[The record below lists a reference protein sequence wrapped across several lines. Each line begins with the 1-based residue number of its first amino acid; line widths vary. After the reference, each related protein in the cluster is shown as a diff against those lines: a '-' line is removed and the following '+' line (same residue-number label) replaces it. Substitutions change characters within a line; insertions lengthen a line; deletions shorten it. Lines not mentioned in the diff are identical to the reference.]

1 MPGCHQLGQHS
12 PPNSANGPRS
22 IQLDQASANGPT
34 ALQLLRQPLA
44 AESTTEPGIITTPTP
59 LISSPAPDPISPAP
73 AAPAGFSAQ
82 QIAALAAPLN
92 RALVSSREQGRGQ
105 VCYLQSW
112 VVINEANRIFGFD
125 GWQRQTLFCHCVA
138 QAERLIGAKG
148 QGREQKPGWGVTYIA
163 RVRITVF
170 AGNQGPLIREGTG
183 AGHGI
188 DTDQGLA
195 HESAIKEAETDAM
208 KRALITFGN
217 PFGLALY
224 DKSQRQVSGSGVS
237 QGQVSGS
244 GVGRRPEQV
253 SGIAEGQGQ
262 GQVSGSGVGRSYHQG
277 RSTHQGQAPN
287 RPQHANPAQPANHQE
302 PTNSPTRPPSPRA
315 RPVAAVYNGSPRSY
329 GAGNSDGAGYGN
341 SHGDGDCNG
350 NGNGNG
356 ATGAAAPADNTRP
369 QAAATAIAQPRPADT
384 RSSATST
391 TAARAPLDPPT
402 IHTLQECIRAL
413 LPPQLATFC
422 RAFRLAF
429 PVPDSTPTIAG
440 LITEQ
445 RHQLWIQGYLGQPL
459 AS

>member
-1 MPGCHQLGQHS
+1 MTTTTRPAATS
-12 PPNSANGPRS
+12 SASTRPASSANGPRL
-22 IQLDQASANGPT
+22 IQLDQASAKGPT

-44 AESTTEPGIITTPTP
+44 AESTTEPGTATTPTALLTP
-59 LISSPAPDPISPAP
+59 PAPDPTSPAP
-73 AAPAGFSAQ
+73 AASAGFSTQ

-92 RALVSSREQGRGQ
+92 RSLVSSREQGRGQ

-183 AGHGI
+183 AGHGHGI

-224 DKSQRQVSGSGVS
+224 DKQQRQVSGG
-237 QGQVSGS
+237 
-244 GVGRRPEQV
+244 GVG
-253 SGIAEGQGQ
+253 QGH
-262 GQVSGSGVGRSYHQG
+262 HQG
-277 RSTHQGQAPN
+277 RSTHQGQAPS
-287 RPQHANPAQPANHQE
+287 RPQHANPAQPANRQE
-302 PTNSPTRPPSPRA
+302 PTSSPARPHSPRA
-315 RPVAAVYNGSPRSY
+315 NSVAAVYNGSTRSH
-329 GAGNSDGAGYGN
+329 GAGCGN
-341 SHGDGDCNG
+341 SHGDC
-350 NGNGNG
+350 NGNG

-384 RSSATST
+384 RTSATST
-391 TAARAPLDPPT
+391 RAARAPLDPPT

-413 LPPQLATFC
+413 LPPQLAAFC
-422 RAFRLAF
+422 QAFRLAF
-429 PVPDSTPTIAG
+429 QVPDSTPTIAG

-445 RHQLWIQGYLGQPL
+445 RHQLWIQRYLGQLL

>member
-1 MPGCHQLGQHS
+1 MTTTTRPAATS
-12 PPNSANGPRS
+12 SASTRPASSVNGLRS
-22 IQLDQASANGPT
+22 IQLDQASAKGPT

-44 AESTTEPGIITTPTP
+44 AESTTEPGTATTPTALLTP
-59 LISSPAPDPISPAP
+59 PAPDPTSPAP
-73 AAPAGFSAQ
+73 AASAGFSTQ

-92 RALVSSREQGRGQ
+92 RSLVSSREQGRGQ

-148 QGREQKPGWGVTYIA
+148 QGREQKSGWGVTYIA
-163 RVRITVF
+163 RVRITVS

-224 DKSQRQVSGSGVS
+224 DKQQRQVSGSGV
-237 QGQVSGS
+237 
-244 GVGRRPEQV
+244 
-253 SGIAEGQGQ
+253 GQ
-262 GQVSGSGVGRSYHQG
+262 GQVSGTAVGRRLARVSGGGVGQSHNQG
-277 RSTHQGQAPN
+277 HSTHQGQAPS
-287 RPQHANPAQPANHQE
+287 RPQHANPAQLANRQE
-302 PTNSPTRPPSPRA
+302 PTSSPTRPHSLRA
-315 RPVAAVYNGSPRSY
+315 NSVAAVYNGSPRSH
-329 GAGNSDGAGYGN
+329 GAGNNDGAGYGN
-341 SHGDGDCNG
+341 SH
-350 NGNGNG
+350 GNGNG
-356 ATGAAAPADNTRP
+356 ATGAAAPADTSRP
-369 QAAATAIAQPRPADT
+369 QAAATAIAQSRPADT
-384 RSSATST
+384 RTSATST
-391 TAARAPLDPPT
+391 RAARAPLDPPT
-402 IHTLQECIRAL
+402 IHTLQEYIRAL
-413 LPPQLATFC
+413 LPPQLAAFC

-429 PVPDSTPTIAG
+429 QVPDSTPTIAG

-445 RHQLWIQGYLGQPL
+445 RHQLWIQRYLGQLL

>member
-1 MPGCHQLGQHS
+1 
-12 PPNSANGPRS
+12 
-22 IQLDQASANGPT
+22 
-34 ALQLLRQPLA
+34 
-44 AESTTEPGIITTPTP
+44 
-59 LISSPAPDPISPAP
+59 
-73 AAPAGFSAQ
+73 
-82 QIAALAAPLN
+82 
-92 RALVSSREQGRGQ
+92 
-105 VCYLQSW
+105 

-224 DKSQRQVSGSGVS
+224 DKQQRQVSGN
-237 QGQVSGS
+237 
-244 GVGRRPEQV
+244 GVGQ
-253 SGIAEGQGQ
+253 SHNQGH
-262 GQVSGSGVGRSYHQG
+262 SS
-277 RSTHQGQAPN
+277 HQGQAPS
-287 RPQHANPAQPANHQE
+287 RPQHANPAKLANRQE
-302 PTNSPTRPPSPRA
+302 PTSSPTRPHSLRA
-315 RPVAAVYNGSPRSY
+315 NSVAAVYNGSPRSH
-329 GAGNSDGAGYGN
+329 GAGNSDGAGCGN
-341 SHGDGDCNG
+341 SHGD
-350 NGNGNG
+350 G
-356 ATGAAAPADNTRP
+356 ATGAAAPADTSRP

-384 RSSATST
+384 RTSATST
-391 TAARAPLDPPT
+391 RAARAPLDPPT

-413 LPPQLATFC
+413 LPPQLAAFC
-422 RAFRLAF
+422 QAFRLAF
-429 PVPDSTPTIAG
+429 QVPDSTPTIAG

-445 RHQLWIQGYLGQPL
+445 RHQLWIQRYLGQPL

>member
-1 MPGCHQLGQHS
+1 MTTTTRPAAS
-12 PPNSANGPRS
+12 RPATPYPAPTRPAATSTASTRPASSANGPRS

-44 AESTTEPGIITTPTP
+44 AESTTEPGTATTPTP
-59 LISSPAPDPISPAP
+59 LISSQAPDPISPAP
-73 AAPAGFSAQ
+73 AASAGSSIQ

-148 QGREQKPGWGVTYIA
+148 QGREQKSGWGVTYIV
-163 RVRITVF
+163 RVRITVS

-224 DKSQRQVSGSGVS
+224 DKQQRQVSGG
-237 QGQVSGS
+237 

-253 SGIAEGQGQ
+253 SGIAVGQGQ
-262 GQVSGSGVGRSYHQG
+262 GQVSGSRVG
-277 RSTHQGQAPN
+277 
-287 RPQHANPAQPANHQE
+287 
-302 PTNSPTRPPSPRA
+302 
-315 RPVAAVYNGSPRSY
+315 
-329 GAGNSDGAGYGN
+329 
-341 SHGDGDCNG
+341 
-350 NGNGNG
+350 
-356 ATGAAAPADNTRP
+356 
-369 QAAATAIAQPRPADT
+369 
-384 RSSATST
+384 
-391 TAARAPLDPPT
+391 
-402 IHTLQECIRAL
+402 
-413 LPPQLATFC
+413 
-422 RAFRLAF
+422 
-429 PVPDSTPTIAG
+429 
-440 LITEQ
+440 
-445 RHQLWIQGYLGQPL
+445 
-459 AS
+459 

>member
-1 MPGCHQLGQHS
+1 LASTRPA
-12 PPNSANGPRS
+12 NSANGPRS

-44 AESTTEPGIITTPTP
+44 VESTTEPGIITTPTP

-224 DKSQRQVSGSGVS
+224 DKQQRQVSSG
-237 QGQVSGS
+237 

-253 SGIAEGQGQ
+253 SGIAIGQGQ
-262 GQVSGSGVGRSYHQG
+262 GQVSGGGVGQGHHQG
-277 RSTHQGQAPN
+277 RSSHQGQAPS

-302 PTNSPTRPPSPRA
+302 PTSSPARPPSPQA
-315 RPVAAVYNGSPRSY
+315 KPVVAVCNGSPRSH
-329 GAGNSDGAGYGN
+329 GAGNSDGAGYGY
-341 SHGDGDCNG
+341 SHGNGDGAN
-350 NGNGNG
+350 
-356 ATGAAAPADNTRP
+356 GAAAPADTSRP

-391 TAARAPLDPPT
+391 RAARASLDPPT

-413 LPPQLATFC
+413 LPPQLAAFC

-429 PVPDSTPTIAG
+429 QVPDSTPTIAG

-445 RHQLWIQGYLGQPL
+445 RHQLWIQRYLGQPL